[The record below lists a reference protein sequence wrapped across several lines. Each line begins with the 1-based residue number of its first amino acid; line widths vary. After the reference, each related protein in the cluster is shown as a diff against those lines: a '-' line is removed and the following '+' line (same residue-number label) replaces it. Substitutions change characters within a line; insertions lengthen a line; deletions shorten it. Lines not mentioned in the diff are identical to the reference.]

1 MSEAILGRSK
11 RKRHWGR
18 HMLVDSWEKLEEVIE
33 LIKRSLP
40 VHIEVE
46 FNDSCRPDRSCQPLP
61 FDPRTRTS
69 ITFPMPTLAEVRVSL
84 LIDETLGWVM
94 PVQFSVGPLLTA
106 AEIIQKIAD
115 ACFFLES
122 WSHTHLAEV
131 RGNFRFEH
139 PRSTPSARSAHKP
152 VIQ

>member
-1 MSEAILGRSK
+1 
-11 RKRHWGR
+11 
-18 HMLVDSWEKLEEVIE
+18 
-33 LIKRSLP
+33 
-40 VHIEVE
+40 
-46 FNDSCRPDRSCQPLP
+46 
-61 FDPRTRTS
+61 
-69 ITFPMPTLAEVRVSL
+69 MPTLAEVRVSL

-122 WSHTHLAEV
+122 WSHTHLAEA

-139 PRSTPSARSAHKP
+139 PRSTPSARSARKP